1 MLKVAKFGGSSLS
14 NPAQWE
20 RIKNIVSNDN
30 SIKVVV
36 VSALGK
42 DDVRVSKITDLL
54 LLLSTHIELGI
65 DYESLFQE
73 ITKRFLEIKHSLKLS
88 FDIDQELKD
97 LKRELSSSLSK
108 DYLISRGEY
117 FTAKLMSE
125 YLGFVF
131 VDSFDCIFV
140 DYSGSV
146 EYDKTNKTLQTIF
159 EEKGKIVVPGFY
171 ANAPLN
177 KVRLFSRGG
186 SDLTGSIISNALDVT
201 LYENWTDVDGLFV
214 ADPKLVT
221 NVDPINQITYREL
234 RELSYRGANVIHEE
248 TIIPL
253 ESKIIP
259 IQIKNTNRPDVS
271 GTIIS
276 SNLEDNSSYVTGI
289 AGKKDYTSFNI
300 VKKSMF
306 SKIKVLRD
314 VLNIFY
320 RYNVNVE
327 NIPSGIDSFS
337 VIVESSQIKACSF
350 DLFNDIHNVAEV
362 HDVQIE
368 EHISLIAVVG
378 KNMANIPGVAG
389 KLFSSLGDKG
399 INIKIIAQGSA
410 ELSIII
416 GVHNDDYSDAIN
428 TIYYEFYLKNK

>member
-1 MLKVAKFGGSSLS
+1 MLKVTKFGGSSVS
-14 NPAQWE
+14 NPTQWKK
-20 RIKNIVSNDN
+20 IKNIVSNDET
-30 SIKVVV
+30 IKVVV

-54 LLLSTHIELGI
+54 LLLSTHVELGI

-73 ITKRFLEIKHSLKLS
+73 ITKRFLEIKKSLNLS
-88 FDIDQELKD
+88 LEIDQELSD
-97 LKRELSSSLSK
+97 LKRELSNSLSK

-146 EYDKTNKTLQTIF
+146 KYDKTNKTLQSIF
-159 EEKGKIVVPGFY
+159 KEKGKIVVPGFY

-186 SDLTGSIISNALDVT
+186 SDLTGSIIANALDVN

-214 ADPKLVT
+214 ADPKLIP
-221 NVDPINQITYREL
+221 NADPIKQITYREL

-253 ESKIIP
+253 ENKHIP
-259 IQIKNTNRPDVS
+259 IQIKNTNKPDVS

-276 SNLEDNSSYVTGI
+276 SNFEDNGSYVTGI

-300 VKKSMF
+300 VKKSIY

-350 DLFNDIHNVAEV
+350 ELFNDIHNIPEV

-368 EHISLIAVVG
+368 EYISLIAVVG
-378 KNMANIPGVAG
+378 RNMANIPGVAG
-389 KLFSSLGDKG
+389 KLFASLGNKG

-428 TIYYEFYLKNK
+428 TIYDEFYLKNK

>member
-20 RIKNIVSNDN
+20 KIKNIVLNDD

-54 LLLSTHIELGI
+54 LLLSTHLELGI
-65 DYESLFQE
+65 DYESLFLE
-73 ITKRFLEIKHSLKLS
+73 ITKRFLGIKKALQLSL
-88 FDIDQELKD
+88 DIELELKN
-97 LKRELSSSLSK
+97 LKRELSNNLSK

-117 FTAKLMSE
+117 FTSKLMSE

-131 VDSFDCIFV
+131 VDSLDCIFV

-146 EYDKTNKTLQTIF
+146 EYDKTNIALQNIF
-159 EEKGKIVVPGFY
+159 KEKGKIVVPGFY

-186 SDLTGSIISNALDVT
+186 SDLTGSIISNALDVS

-214 ADPKLVT
+214 ADPKLV
-221 NVDPINQITYREL
+221 NNADPIKQITYREL

-253 ESKIIP
+253 ENKRIP
-259 IQIKNTNRPDVS
+259 IQIKNTNKPDVS

-276 SNLEDNSSYVTGI
+276 SNFEHNGSYVTGI

-300 VKKSMF
+300 VKKSVF

-350 DLFNDIHNVAEV
+350 DLFNDIHNILEV
-362 HDVQIE
+362 NDVQIE
-368 EHISLIAVVG
+368 ESISLIAVVG
-378 KNMANIPGVAG
+378 KNMASIPGVAG
-389 KLFSSLGDKG
+389 KLFASLGDKG

-416 GVHNDDYSDAIN
+416 GVHNDDYNDAIN
-428 TIYYEFYLKNK
+428 TIYDEFYLKNK